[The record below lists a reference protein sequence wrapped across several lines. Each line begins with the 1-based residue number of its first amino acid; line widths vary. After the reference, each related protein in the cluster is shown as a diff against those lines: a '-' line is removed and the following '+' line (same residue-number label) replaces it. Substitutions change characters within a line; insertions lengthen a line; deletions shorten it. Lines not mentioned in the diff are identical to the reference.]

1 MSSTLDESDAIMS
14 KMDGKKIGKI
24 AGYLGTTVGI
34 LGWLIGFSI
43 FCLTTGMTDLLA
55 RIFMPGLIL
64 SLLMAGIVVLMM
76 ELIIQRFG
84 FAHYSLQLS
93 LWAMLTSVLGLLWFT
108 LNHWLGPLIS
118 RHSQAS
124 KKLTE
129 IGSVYQ
135 TSDTVP
141 VILMG
146 IGVVLLFFLI
156 ILVFKQKSS

>member
-1 MSSTLDESDAIMS
+1 
-14 KMDGKKIGKI
+14 MDGKKIGKL

-43 FCLTTGMTDLLA
+43 FCLTSGMTDLLA
-55 RIFMPGLIL
+55 KMFLPGLVL
-64 SLLMAGIVVLMM
+64 SLLMVGIVILIM
-76 ELIIQRFG
+76 ELIVQRFG

-93 LWAMLTSVLGLLWFT
+93 LWAILTSVLGLLWFT
-108 LNHWLGPLIS
+108 LNHWLDPLIS
-118 RHSQAS
+118 KYPQAS

-156 ILVFKQKSS
+156 ILVFKQESIKKS

>member
-1 MSSTLDESDAIMS
+1 
-14 KMDGKKIGKI
+14 MDGKKIGTI

-55 RIFMPGLIL
+55 RVFIPGLVV
-64 SLLMAGIVVLMM
+64 SLLMAGIAVLIM
-76 ELIIQRFG
+76 ELIVQRFG
-84 FAHYSLQLS
+84 FAHYTLQLS
-93 LWAMLTSVLGLLWFT
+93 LWAVLTSVLGLLWFI

-118 RHSQAS
+118 RHPQAS

-129 IGSVYQ
+129 VGSVYQ

-146 IGVVLLFFLI
+146 TGCVSLLFLI
-156 ILVFKQKSS
+156 ILVFKQDPIKNQNKPHNA

>member
-1 MSSTLDESDAIMS
+1 
-14 KMDGKKIGKI
+14 MDGKKIGKI

-156 ILVFKQKSS
+156 ILVFKQESIKKS

>member
-1 MSSTLDESDAIMS
+1 
-14 KMDGKKIGKI
+14 
-24 AGYLGTTVGI
+24 
-34 LGWLIGFSI
+34 
-43 FCLTTGMTDLLA
+43 MTDLLA
-55 RIFMPGLIL
+55 RIFIPGLVL
-64 SLLMAGIVVLMM
+64 SLLIAGIVVLMM
-76 ELIIQRFG
+76 ELIVQRFG

-118 RHSQAS
+118 KYPQAS

-156 ILVFKQKSS
+156 ILVFKQESIKKS